1 MGLHSLQFGFVGLH
15 FLLFWPFGPSFPFI
29 LAFSGSAS
37 GPPPPQVTKN
47 GPFAQRPYN
56 GFISA
61 RTGSILQFLAFWASQ
76 GNRIL
81 VHPIR
86 VGLDVFL
93 PVSYAYATTMR
104 RAQGSTLELAA
115 LWFDR
120 LVPDRGYAYVGASR
134 ARRQADLYHVG
145 KVRRTDWLPVGVDP
159 LGHEQLEPSVW
170 SQPSSHE
177 GPESSD
183 LDDSGQSSEG
193 DGDTDVSDDGSA
205 DGSSD
210 LSGDFGL
217 RRDGFGAAVEDAGD
231 AEEAE
236 EVQSDAAGL
245 LAL

>member
-1 MGLHSLQFGFVGLH
+1 MGPPIKVYLRSNGVTPPLGLTAFH
-15 FLLFWPFGPSFPFI
+15 FLSFWPFG
-29 LAFSGSAS
+29 
-37 GPPPPQVTKN
+37 GPPTSCQNDGMRSV
-47 GPFAQRPYN
+47 
-56 GFISA
+56 
-61 RTGSILQFLAFWASQ
+61 
-76 GNRIL
+76 

-104 RAQGSTLELAA
+104 RAQGSTLVLAA

-134 ARRQADLYHVG
+134 ARRQADLHHVG

-177 GPESSD
+177 GAESTD

-231 AEEAE
+231 
-236 EVQSDAAGL
+236 V
-245 LAL
+245 